1 MAEQNHDSFFIPKH
15 LKIENGIIC
24 DLQTESAANAQL
36 IQPDNLAKFTFSEKR
51 TTLQIQI
58 FVERYSY
65 DLSTVSNPIFLYI
78 SFGVSSSSACRNRV
92 VSGKEVLM

>member
-36 IQPDNLAKFTFSEKR
+36 IQPDNLAKFGFGKQE
-51 TTLQIQI
+51 
-58 FVERYSY
+58 
-65 DLSTVSNPIFLYI
+65 LSFI
-78 SFGVSSSSACRNRV
+78 SV
-92 VSGKEVLM
+92 